1 MKQRCRRSPHPLLL
15 TLMALM
21 SLMVQPA
28 NPAAAETELAQ
39 AKSRRKTAPAPAP
52 EFNLRGTLDT
62 ANRFYEL
69 GRYNDALFG
78 YNAIIQRYPDHTAA
92 LIQAAKIYYRLDRY
106 NEAAT
111 YFGRVALAELDPE
124 TSYEYGWAFFSLKN
138 YDLALRGFQRVP
150 PGHSLSDLAN
160 YYGGISAIKLKR
172 FEVAE
177 DMLEKALVLP
187 DKLAKSRALYLKH
200 VQALRL
206 LHQQHELAKERE
218 LERETIALATPK
230 KRVKTEAESA
240 PLADLVSVNN
250 YQGFKAVQ
258 KNANLQYLVEQQSSS
273 RGGDARN
280 TFNAKIA
287 TLNVLS
293 GPQVTLPFRQGQTQ
307 GQGQTK
313 ERQGAVGLQLNLG
326 IEHRDQ
332 TGTEQTVWA
341 DVSDQMLAR
350 QLSTRLGT
358 KAEIYGKAGA
368 EPWLELPL
376 FSNLWFDIGGEINMA
391 FGDFDKS
398 KTFGYHRGFADLR
411 GRYGFGTVYLSGVYR
426 DIFQVNDQQIL
437 QGGGG
442 TLGLSSEVATKLT
455 LVTELEHQ
463 LLNYFNEG
471 EFLDGPDNISSLNL
485 NATQLLP
492 LNLKIR
498 AGAKYQL
505 QNNYL
510 FHNVPNYAQLSAD
523 GQNVTGKASL
533 EGSPL
538 PFISLGVSALVSST
552 TWQVHDEATKPAF
565 EQSVPTYTQEV
576 NLWAGV
582 NLLF

>member
-1 MKQRCRRSPHPLLL
+1 MKQHCRRSPHPLLSV
-15 TLMALM
+15 LMALV
-21 SLMVQPA
+21 SFMVQPA
-28 NPAAAETELAQ
+28 KPAAAETELAQ
-39 AKSRRKTAPAPAP
+39 ARSRRKAAPVPA
-52 EFNLRGTLDT
+52 FNLRGTLDT
-62 ANRFYEL
+62 ANRYYEL
-69 GRYNDALFG
+69 GRYNDALLG

-92 LIQAAKIYYRLDRY
+92 LMQAAKIYYRLDRY

-111 YFGRVALAELDPE
+111 FFNRVAITELDPE

-138 YDLALRGFQRVP
+138 YEPALRGFQRVP

-187 DKLAKSRALYLKH
+187 DKLAKSRTLYLKH

-206 LHQQHELAKERE
+206 LHQQHELANERE

-230 KRVKTEAESA
+230 KRVKTEVEAA
-240 PLADLVSVNN
+240 PLADLVNMTN
-250 YQGFKAVQ
+250 HQGFKAVQ
-258 KNANLQYLVEQQSSS
+258 KNANLQYLVEQQTRS

-287 TLNVLS
+287 TFNLLS
-293 GPQVTLPFRQGQTQ
+293 GPQITLPFRQGQTQ
-307 GQGQTK
+307 GK

-332 TGTEQTVWA
+332 SGTEQTVWA
-341 DVSDQMLAR
+341 EVSDQILAR
-350 QLSTRLGT
+350 QLSQRLGI
-358 KAEIYGKAGA
+358 KAQIYGKAGA
-368 EPWLELPL
+368 EPWIELPL
-376 FSNLWFDIGGEINMA
+376 GSMLWFDIGGEINMM

-398 KTFGYHRGFADLR
+398 KAFGYHRGFADLR
-411 GRYGFGTVYLSGVYR
+411 GRFGFGTAYLSLVYR
-426 DIFQVNDQQIL
+426 DIFEVNDQQIM
-437 QGGGG
+437 QSGGG

-455 LVTELEHQ
+455 LGTELEHQ
-463 LLNYFNEG
+463 QLNYFNEG
-471 EFLDGPDNISSLNL
+471 ELLDGPDSISSLNL

-523 GQNVTGKASL
+523 GQNLTGKATF

-538 PFISLGVSALVSST
+538 PFLSLGVSTVVSST
-552 TWQVHDEATKPAF
+552 TWQSHDEATKPAF
-565 EQSVPTYTQEV
+565 EKAVPTYTQEM
-576 NLWAGV
+576 NLWAAV